1 MQHSPSRCEVIVSRQ
16 WTKKRPKTR
25 RVGNGYPQSRY
36 TRLLFHRHVDLQFWF
51 RSLTHCFQR
60 VEDISD
66 TFFIYCTFFGNI
78 RNTIAVA
85 KHGCNGAGHGLWDD
99 GGRSRWC
106 GWHGNSPGCS
116 YSFSCWMGLGKKR
129 TAFTILRAR
138 QGLLRGTCTKLHAK
152 WPPDSLQQ
160 GSNRKTNI
168 KVLQLSEARGRHKAS
183 CPSQSTSHSCKHC
196 CWQSADLPQ
205 TFLMGAIWF
214 SRLLVVSL
222 VRESDTPKW
231 PKH

>member
-1 MQHSPSRCEVIVSRQ
+1 MQPMEASIICNIHPPDVKSSYLGNEQKSDQKPAGLGTVI
-16 WTKKRPKTR
+16 
-25 RVGNGYPQSRY
+25 YPQSRH
-36 TRLLFHRHVDLQFWF
+36 TRLLFHRHVDLQFRF

-66 TFFIYCTFFGNI
+66 TFFVYCTFFGNI

-116 YSFSCWMGLGKKR
+116 YSFSCWMGLGEKR

-152 WPPDSLQQ
+152 
-160 GSNRKTNI
+160 
-168 KVLQLSEARGRHKAS
+168 
-183 CPSQSTSHSCKHC
+183 
-196 CWQSADLPQ
+196 
-205 TFLMGAIWF
+205 
-214 SRLLVVSL
+214 
-222 VRESDTPKW
+222 
-231 PKH
+231 